1 MLVPRIIADASDRV
15 VGVSH
20 AIVLICNCIV
30 FGLLPKPP
38 AIRYQTRTVLDPYPG
53 DYRDSSRL
61 ETMNRLLNSSVSLG
75 PWTTMQRLFFVRGW
89 ACTSGTSNC
98 LKSNGA
104 RLQAGATQCSPSNYS
119 YHCSESWLPCL
130 FGFIFSRFEMQRV
143 GENPSELICKEVLNR
158 AAADRPFRV
167 SDNC

>member
-1 MLVPRIIADASDRV
+1 MDDDAKALLRE
-15 VGVSH
+15 
-20 AIVLICNCIV
+20 AL
-30 FGLLPKPP
+30 GLYKRHVEL
-38 AIRYQTRTVLDPYPG
+38 
-53 DYRDSSRL
+53 L
-61 ETMNRLLNSSVSLG
+61 EEH
-75 PWTTMQRLFFVRGW
+75 
-89 ACTSGTSNC
+89 
-98 LKSNGA
+98 GA

-158 AAADRPFRV
+158 AAADSPFRV